1 MRLNKKH
8 ILITL
13 ILIAVFVY
21 IVSSSYTLSEGYDN
35 LFTLSPGDVE
45 EGDYL
50 LKGMFPISNN
60 PVSTQQYSK
69 EWELYPVFSVP
80 SFNQMTNNLR
90 YFSSPNIARDSP
102 EDFLDTYYGSKTA
115 KSNIVSYG
123 EVKPIV
129 TYNEPRVGYWNSIV
143 DVLY

>member
-1 MRLNKKH
+1 
-8 ILITL
+8 
-13 ILIAVFVY
+13 
-21 IVSSSYTLSEGYDN
+21 
-35 LFTLSPGDVE
+35 
-45 EGDYL
+45 
-50 LKGMFPISNN
+50 
-60 PVSTQQYSK
+60 
-69 EWELYPVFSVP
+69 
-80 SFNQMTNNLR
+80 MTNNLR
-90 YFSSPNIARDSP
+90 YFGSPNIARDSP